1 MTLTEHYI
9 KYNNL
14 LRKDFYP
21 KIEKYYAIYSTK
33 VVFNGNNITSA
44 YNNLF
49 YFASRNPEYSL
60 DYDAGT
66 DEFTVK
72 YEYSDGDRD
81 CFNLPR
87 EFFDDFDNFLENYK
101 VKVAEINQK
110 EYQKYEKYIEQ
121 KNKELEQKQYN
132 QYLELKKLY
141 EEKPEWAIL
150 HLYLHRIK

>member
-14 LRKDFYP
+14 LRKDFYT
-21 KIEKYYAIYSTK
+21 KIEKYYAIYSTE

-44 YNNLF
+44 YNDLL

-60 DYDAGT
+60 DYDAHA

-81 CFNLPR
+81 WFKLPR
-87 EFFDDFDNFLENYK
+87 EFFDDFDNFIENYK
-101 VKVAEINQK
+101 VRVAEINQK

-141 EEKPEWAIL
+141 EEKPE
-150 HLYLHRIK
+150 

>member
-14 LRKDFYP
+14 LRKDFYT
-21 KIEKYYAIYSTK
+21 KIEKYYAIYSTE

-44 YNNLF
+44 YNDLF

-60 DYDAGT
+60 DYDAHT
-66 DEFTVK
+66 DVFTVK
-72 YEYSDGDRD
+72 YEYSDGDQD
-81 CFNLPR
+81 WFNLPR
-87 EFFDDFDNFLENYK
+87 EFFDDFDNFIENYK

-141 EEKPEWAIL
+141 EEKPE
-150 HLYLHRIK
+150 

>member
-14 LRKDFYP
+14 LRKDFYT
-21 KIEKYYAIYSTK
+21 KIEKYYAIYSTE

-49 YFASRNPEYSL
+49 YFVSRNPEYSL
-60 DYDAGT
+60 DYDVYT
-66 DEFTVK
+66 DEFIVK
-72 YEYSDGDRD
+72 YEDSDGDLD
-81 CFNLPR
+81 YFNLPR
-87 EFFDDFDNFLENYK
+87 EFFDNFDNFIENYK

-141 EEKPEWAIL
+141 EEKPE
-150 HLYLHRIK
+150 

>member
-14 LRKDFYP
+14 LRKDFYT
-21 KIEKYYAIYSTK
+21 KIEKYYTIYSTE

-49 YFASRNPEYSL
+49 YFVSRNLEYSL
-60 DYDAGT
+60 DYDVYT
-66 DEFTVK
+66 DEFIVK
-72 YEYSDGDRD
+72 YEDSDGDLD
-81 CFNLPR
+81 YFNLPR
-87 EFFDDFDNFLENYK
+87 EFFDNFDNFIENYK

-141 EEKPEWAIL
+141 EEKSEWVIL
-150 HLYLHRIK
+150 HHFLHLIK